1 MRTIV
6 GISITAVAGV
16 RAVIEII
23 PGTVTLGIVVE
34 FSVIIE
40 RLLPV
45 VAQASRT
52 IGMIAGARPSA
63 AIAAIA
69 AIAATSTEATAKT
82 TGEAATEETAAET
95 VASTTVVFI
104 LISATAAARTRSA
117 ARVGIA
123 VEGRIA
129 GLGMR
134 ETRLGLRLK
143 REARRD

>member
-6 GISITAVAGV
+6 GIAITAVAGV

-52 IGMIAGARPSA
+52 IGMIAGARPP
-63 AIAAIA
+63 A
-69 AIAATSTEATAKT
+69 AIAATSATATEATAKT
-82 TGEAATEETAAET
+82 TGEATTKETAAET
-95 VASTTVVFI
+95 VASTTVVLI

-123 VEGRIA
+123 VGGPIA